1 MCDLILSMKP
11 LITKLTSWKK
21 TDDDEDFVDKAIDSL
36 YKKLKTKTGAI
47 EDLQFA
53 INNPHLPSKCVTIPR
68 SLDGRLQ
75 VSHRKGLP
83 HVIYC
88 RIFRWPDLQTPH
100 ELRGIDSCEFSFNL
114 KLAEVCVNPY
124 HYERVDIPIL
134 PPVLVPKCV
143 EFSPAH
149 TLVQHLPNG
158 PSYTPNLPSNA
169 FHTSLHHPSSTSY
182 SASPMATSSLSGS
195 GSPQNLMEDSTSS
208 SSNAESFNSNY
219 SPQSSNNAN
228 NLYLR
233 CHHNNMELM
242 GLK

>member
-1 MCDLILSMKP
+1 MKP
-11 LITKLTSWKK
+11 LITKLAGWKK
-21 TDDDEDFVDKAIDSL
+21 TDDDEEFVDKAIDSL
-36 YKKLKTKTGAI
+36 YKKLKTKNGAI

-53 INNPHLPSKCVTIPR
+53 INNPHLASKCVTIPR

-100 ELRGIDSCEFSFNL
+100 ELRGIDSCEFSFNS
-114 KLAEVCVNPY
+114 KLNEVCVNPY

-149 TLVQHLPNG
+149 SLVQHQG
-158 PSYTPNLPSNA
+158 CAYQQNLYGGV
-169 FHTSLHHPSSTSY
+169 Y
-182 SASPMATSSLSGS
+182 SMTSPMTC
-195 GSPQNLMEDSTSS
+195 STSS
-208 SSNAESFNSNY
+208 SPPRNEGMEDSSLSSNTESFTTSSY
-219 SPQSSNNAN
+219 SPTQIASSLTGRRVFCA
-228 NLYLR
+228 
-233 CHHNNMELM
+233 
-242 GLK
+242 